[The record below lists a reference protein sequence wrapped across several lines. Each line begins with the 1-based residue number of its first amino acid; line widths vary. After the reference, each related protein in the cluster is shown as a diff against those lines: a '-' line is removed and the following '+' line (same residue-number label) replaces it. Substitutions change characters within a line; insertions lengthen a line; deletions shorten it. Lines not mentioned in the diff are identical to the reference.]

1 MHDALFRVFFEGGED
16 IGKDGALLQIGAS
29 AELEREGLRFALE
42 EGRHMQ
48 KVLAAEELACRLGA
62 DSVPTM
68 FVGLAGQPLEKAEAI
83 VGAQPYGGRIEAAVE
98 RTLPRH

>member
-48 KVLAAEELACRLGA
+48 KVLAAEELAQARHGFRA
-62 DSVPTM
+62 DDVRRSRRP
-68 FVGLAGQPLEKAEAI
+68 
-83 VGAQPYGGRIEAAVE
+83 AARE
-98 RTLPRH
+98 S

>member
-48 KVLAAEELACRLGA
+48 KVLALRRAHRSRRRKDPAAPLTCSGTSSAPLRL
-62 DSVPTM
+62 PT
-68 FVGLAGQPLEKAEAI
+68 
-83 VGAQPYGGRIEAAVE
+83 
-98 RTLPRH
+98 T